1 MNKARR
7 KVLARITTQLESLK
21 EELQL
26 DVIDAEQEAF
36 DNLPESF
43 QEGEKGER
51 MQEIIDTL
59 EDVVS
64 NFEDAIESLNQAQE

>member
-7 KVLARITTQLESLK
+7 KVLAKINEKLEQLK

-36 DNLPESF
+36 DNMPESL
-43 QEGEKGER
+43 QYSEKGDR
-51 MQEIIDTL
+51 MEEIISTL
-59 EDVVS
+59 MDAVS
-64 NFEDAIESLNQAQE
+64 NIEEAIDYITESQE